1 MTDRERAGALLL
13 ALLHASS
20 PADVAGPINGEA
32 VEDSLPENGVNRL
45 RIGVRTTGSGS
56 PIVTSKL
63 RPGERKPSSVTS
75 ATRSPCSPA
84 ARADWSGRPRRATP
98 RREFVHVGPSPLEVL
113 RCPPSG
119 ASLVPLQVCPALPR

>member
-63 RPGERKPSSVTS
+63 RPGERKTELGHFRDLLTPFTSCSSRLVRTATS
-75 ATRSPCSPA
+75 SDST
-84 ARADWSGRPRRATP
+84 ARIRALRPI
-98 RREFVHVGPSPLEVL
+98 
-113 RCPPSG
+113 
-119 ASLVPLQVCPALPR
+119 AS